1 MKKITLIIVASLGM
15 YSFTTL
21 PQTNEF
27 HSTEEVYYSSFTLL
41 NDTKEAVSVHTGS
54 GFVTLQKG
62 SKTSISCNVGKV
74 VSWAESGK
82 KKGVIFKITSDM
94 CGETVKLSNYK

>member
-1 MKKITLIIVASLGM
+1 MTLMIVACLGM
-15 YSFTTL
+15 YSFTTI
-21 PQTNEF
+21 PTANEIRNNTKVI
-27 HSTEEVYYSSFTLL
+27 SSSFTLL

-62 SKTSISCNVGKV
+62 SKTSISCNVGKE

-82 KKGVIFKITSDM
+82 KKGVIFKISSDM
-94 CGETVKLSNYK
+94 CGETVRLSDYK